1 MHRFSKLQLRR
12 SVQSPPQT
20 PALTGPHIGDIT
32 MTRHTAPTF
41 NYAVAALMIGLT
53 AATSRASAQAA
64 ASDTL
69 QSVVIT
75 AEKRLTTLDK
85 TPEAVSAVSGNRL
98 AEMGAS
104 GLEDVVGLV
113 PNVSFS
119 TAFGVAKI
127 NIRGVGYNY
136 GDPGVAT
143 YVDGSYVSDLF
154 SANTGLFDLQRV
166 EVLRGPQGALYGR
179 NATGGAV
186 NFVSALPTAKLQGQ
200 VSLLGGNYGRKE
212 VEGFL
217 SGPLGNS
224 STRARLSF
232 QVKEHD
238 GYTANTIA
246 GQSFGPVIAGNPGS
260 VAPARVDDQKIR
272 AFRLQTLTDLGSA
285 GTLRLIASQHREDDV
300 GALYGL
306 LPQAAQNS
314 LYLFNVSPS
323 GSRVVTS
330 TNGQSTLV
338 EATSLQAIYERQF
351 GANTFTVTANHR
363 KTKSVYFSDGDS
375 TPALVSSTRLQGS
388 STDQSIDAH
397 LASDDSGALQWL
409 VGAAY
414 IQVDASIDNEFDQ
427 KISLKMFNP
436 LAPAAAAVPASQ
448 RLGGAGPTKSSA
460 VYADARYVLTP
471 ALALRAGIR
480 LSRDDKEVS
489 EYQTNALTGVTK
501 TATPSARW
509 TSTPGN
515 LGLEW
520 TINKDTLAYGKVSH
534 GFKSGAINVGL
545 LQAKA
550 VEPETVTSVEVG
562 AKTTFLDK
570 RGALSMALFNSE
582 YKNYQMFQ
590 FTALSAALINAPKA
604 RISGLEAELLLR
616 PIPSLTLGM
625 NLGLMDPTYR
635 EFSNLS
641 SRNPAAGVQ
650 NLAGKQLINVSKSQA
665 SLSADWSQTLG
676 SYTATVRGDYVWR
689 DKFYF
694 TEFNDADVMQPA
706 YGVLN
711 LAASIRPKGG
721 AWKLYAQVRNATD
734 TTAYT
739 NITVSGTPNAGH
751 RAASY
756 IPPRTYGLGVQ
767 MDF

>member
-1 MHRFSKLQLRR
+1 
-12 SVQSPPQT
+12 
-20 PALTGPHIGDIT
+20 
-32 MTRHTAPTF
+32 MTRHTAPTL
-41 NYAVAALMIGLT
+41 NYAVAALMVGLT
-53 AATSRASAQAA
+53 AAASRASAQTPAPEA
-64 ASDTL
+64 L

-85 TPEAVSAVSGNRL
+85 TPEAVSAVSGLRL

-104 GLEDVVGLV
+104 GLQDVVGLV

-143 YVDGSYVSDLF
+143 YVDGSYVSDLY

-186 NFVSALPTAKLQGQ
+186 NFISALPTAKPQGQ
-200 VSLLGGNYGRKE
+200 VTLLGGNYARKE
-212 VEGFL
+212 AEGFV
-217 SGPLGNS
+217 SGPLGDTG
-224 STRARLSF
+224 TRVRLSF

-238 GYTANTIA
+238 GYTANSIA
-246 GQSFGPVIAGNPGS
+246 GQSFGPVIPGNPGS
-260 VAPARVDDQKIR
+260 VAPGRVDDQKTR
-272 AFRLQTLTDLGSA
+272 AVRLQTLTDLGRS

-300 GALYGL
+300 GALYAL
-306 LPQAAQNS
+306 LPQPAQNS

-338 EATSLQAIYERQF
+338 DATSLQAIYERQL
-351 GANTFTVTANHR
+351 GASTFTFTASHR
-363 KTKSVYFSDGDS
+363 KTRSVYFSDGDS

-388 STDQSIDAH
+388 STDQSVDAH
-397 LASDDSGALQWL
+397 LASEEGRAFQWL
-409 VGAAY
+409 VGATY
-414 IQVDASIDNEFDQ
+414 LQVDARVDNEFDQ

-436 LAPAAAAVPASQ
+436 VAPAVVAIPASQ
-448 RLGGAGPTKSSA
+448 RLGGVGPTKSSA
-460 VYADARYVLTP
+460 VYADARYVLAP
-471 ALALRAGIR
+471 AWALRAGVR
-480 LSRDDKEVS
+480 LSRDEKEVR
-489 EYQTNALTGVTK
+489 EYQTNALTGDTK
-501 TATPSARW
+501 TATPSAGW

-520 TINKDTLAYGKVSH
+520 SVDKDTLAYGKVSH

-545 LQAKA
+545 LQPKA
-550 VEPETVTSVEVG
+550 VEPETVTSVEIG
-562 AKTTFLDK
+562 AKTTFLGK
-570 RGALSMALFNSE
+570 RGALSMALFNSD

-590 FTALSAALINAPKA
+590 FTALSAALVNAPKA

-616 PIPSLTLGM
+616 PVPSLTLGA

-641 SRNPAAGVQ
+641 SRNPAAGTQ
-650 NLAGKQLINVSKSQA
+650 NLAGKQLINVSKAQA
-665 SLSADWSQTLG
+665 SLSADWSQSWG
-676 SYTATVRGDYVWR
+676 GYTATVRGDYVWR

-711 LAASIRPKGG
+711 LAASIRPTGG

-734 TTAYT
+734 ATAYT

-756 IPPRTYGLGVQ
+756 IPPRTVGLGVQ
-767 MDF
+767 IDF